1 VNKVSGSRTVARGI
15 DRALIASGPLM
26 RRLLAPSKAMR
37 RSQLEHLPL
46 PPGGVL
52 FLGDSIT
59 EQGMW
64 NEWLPPLPTLNRGI
78 GGDTVHEVQARLD
91 SAVNDPTGISL
102 LVGTNDLSG
111 IGPSHEVPVIAAQFR
126 HLVAELRRRAPEAR
140 LIVNSVMPRR
150 ASFADQ
156 VRALNREYEAIAAE
170 AGATYLDLWPALAD
184 DSGGLRAGF
193 TSDSLHLNGAGYEA
207 WLAELRPLL
216 PSA

>member
-1 VNKVSGSRTVARGI
+1 
-15 DRALIASGPLM
+15 M

-37 RSQLEHLPL
+37 RSQFEHLPM
-46 PPGGVL
+46 PPGCVL

-59 EQGMW
+59 EQGVW
-64 NEWLPPLPTLNRGI
+64 HEWLPGLPTLNRGI

-91 SAVNDPTGISL
+91 RAVNEPTVISL

-126 HLVAELRRRAPEAR
+126 RLVAELHRRAPEAC

-156 VRALNREYEAIAAE
+156 VRALNREYGAIAAD

-184 DSGGLRAGF
+184 DSGGLRAEL
-193 TSDSLHLNGAGYEA
+193 TRDSLHLNGAGYEA

>member
-1 VNKVSGSRTVARGI
+1 MNKLSGSSTVARGI
-15 DRALIASGPLM
+15 DRALVASGPLV
-26 RRLLAPSKAMR
+26 RRVLASSKAMR

-46 PPGGVL
+46 PPGCVL

-64 NEWLPPLPTLNRGI
+64 HEWLPDLPTLNRGI
-78 GGDTVHEVQARLD
+78 GGDTVHEVHARLD
-91 SAVNDPTGISL
+91 SAVNDPTVISL

-126 HLVAELRRRAPEAR
+126 GLLHELQRRAPEAR

-150 ASFADQ
+150 ASFADR
-156 VRALNREYEAIAAE
+156 VRALNREYEVITRD
-170 AGATYLDLWPALAD
+170 AGATWLDLWPALAD
-184 DSGGLRAGF
+184 GAGGLRASY
-193 TSDSLHLNGAGYEA
+193 TSDSLHLNGDGYEA

-216 PSA
+216 AG

>member
-1 VNKVSGSRTVARGI
+1 
-15 DRALIASGPLM
+15 M

-37 RSQLEHLPL
+37 RSQFEHLPM
-46 PPGGVL
+46 PPGCVL

-59 EQGMW
+59 EQGVW
-64 NEWLPPLPTLNRGI
+64 HEWLPGLPTLNRGI

-91 SAVNDPTGISL
+91 RAVNEPTVISL

-126 HLVAELRRRAPEAR
+126 RLVAELHRRAPEAC

-156 VRALNREYEAIAAE
+156 VRALNREYLAIAAD
-170 AGATYLDLWPALAD
+170 AGATYLDLWPGLAD
-184 DSGGLRAGF
+184 DSGGLRAEL
-193 TSDSLHLNGAGYEA
+193 TRDSLHRNGAGYEA
-207 WLAELRPLL
+207 WLAQLRPLL